1 MNLNKKVILYCL
13 KWILRAEATKVVVVV
28 VKKYP
33 NMEVVEAVVTVP
45 GRGSVLPQCSVQIL
59 FGIKM

>member
-33 NMEVVEAVVTVP
+33 NMEVVEAVVTAWP
-45 GRGSVLPQCSVQIL
+45 G
-59 FGIKM
+59 